1 MNNDKKD
8 LKIYFWICFWFFWFV
23 IIGFAILNSILTTDT
38 KAWLDGNAWATI
50 IIGAISSSCT
60 LFLGFLAYWQNKNQ
74 RRDYQ
79 ENKDK
84 IAKLEAKILELES
97 KNR

>member
-1 MNNDKKD
+1 MNKNKRD
-8 LKIYFWICFWFFWFV
+8 LRIYFKICFLFLVFV
-23 IIGFAILNSILTTDT
+23 IVVCLILNSIFSTDD
-38 KAWLDGNAWATI
+38 KVWLDGNAWATI

-74 RRDYQ
+74 RQDYQ

-84 IAKLEAKILELES
+84 IEKLEAKILELEN
-97 KNR
+97 KNK